1 MSLEGHEDVHRT
13 TAEKLVYMANQI
25 ASFFQTMPR
34 DEGVDGVAK
43 HINDFWEPRMR
54 RQFFEIADAGG
65 QGLLPLV
72 IEALPKIRRPKPE
85 PQPGHQQTAPTGS

>member
-34 DEGVDGVAK
+34 EEGVDGVAK

-54 RQFFEIADAGG
+54 RQFFEVVDAGG
-65 QGLLPLV
+65 KGLMPLV
-72 IEALPKIRRPKPE
+72 VEALPQIRRPQPE
-85 PQPGHQQTAPTGS
+85 LQPGLQGAAPSQG

>member
-1 MSLEGHEDVHRT
+1 
-13 TAEKLVYMANQI
+13 MANQI

-85 PQPGHQQTAPTGS
+85 PQPGHQQTAPSGR